1 MVEGDDPG
9 WSATTG
15 AAHPPADGGAPALV
29 AEAVRELRAMR
40 STRYR
45 HKTNVDEASG
55 TFEFDCSGFV
65 AYALWNVNEQALA
78 PIPVGIKGRARAED
92 FVTYFAGL
100 SGDDEPWRRVE
111 RGGDVA
117 PGDVV
122 AWLRPADLTGTNTGH
137 IAIVLDRLGQ
147 AKPSKAVAAIGGAR
161 ELLLR
166 VVDSTESPHAD
177 DVRGDDTMTGLGSG
191 TIGLVVDA
199 DDVPIGYR
207 WRGGKSPKAWS
218 TTIAIARLP

>member
-9 WSATTG
+9 WSATIGEPHAT
-15 AAHPPADGGAPALV
+15 ADGGAPALV
-29 AEAVRELRAMR
+29 AEAIRELRAMR

-45 HKTNVDEASG
+45 HKTRVDEASG

-65 AYALWNVNEQALA
+65 AYALWRVNEHALGLV
-78 PIPVGIKGRARAED
+78 PVGVKGRPRAED
-92 FVTYFAGL
+92 FVTFFTGL
-100 SGDDEPWRRVE
+100 SATDAPWRRVE
-111 RGGDVA
+111 HGGDVA
-117 PGDVV
+117 PGDVI
-122 AWLRPADLTGTNTGH
+122 AWLRPADLIGTNTGH
-137 IAIVLDRLGQ
+137 LAIVLDRLGQ

-166 VVDSTESPHAD
+166 VVDSTDSPHAD
-177 DVRGDDTMTGLGSG
+177 DARGDETTTGLGSG

-199 DDVPIGYR
+199 GDVPIGYR
-207 WRGGKSPKAWS
+207 WRGGKSPKAWT